1 MDQNTIDRLNSISQE
16 LNARAHA
23 LSKAADGRDH
33 ALIMSALGIMIEEV
47 RSLDQKV
54 ARLDGPKGIGAAGS

>member
-16 LNARAHA
+16 LNARALA

-33 ALIMSALGIMIEEV
+33 ALIMSALGVMIEEV
-47 RSLDQKV
+47 RSLEQKV